1 MKRITS
7 FRKDLEAKKAVKI
20 IAGIDNFD
28 IERVRNVVIA
38 ADKAGASA
46 VDVAAKEEIIKM
58 AKETT
63 SLPVFVSSI
72 VPQDLAM
79 AVKAGADA
87 IEVGNF
93 DALYKKGLRMSAEEI
108 LDIVKETLSLI
119 GNSSVFV
126 CVTIPGHIDIASQIA
141 LAKELEELNIDL
153 IQTEGAATV
162 HTTAE
167 GARALL
173 ETAQVSIAN
182 TIELVRKYYN
192 RNLTIEGAVLTMY
205 DARTNLSNQVVKEVN
220 RYFENRVFETVIP
233 RNVRL
238 SEAPSYGLPIVLY
251 DPMSKGARSYE
262 KLVKEIIK
270 KNK

>member
-7 FRKDLEAKKAVKI
+7 FRKDLEAKRAVKI

-28 IERVRNVVIA
+28 MDRVRNVVIA

-63 SLPVFVSSI
+63 SLSVFVSSI

-108 LDIVKETLSLI
+108 LDIVKETLALI
-119 GNSSVFV
+119 GNSNVFV
-126 CVTIPGHIDIASQIA
+126 CVTVPGHIDIASQIA
-141 LAKELEELNIDL
+141 LAKELEALNIDL

-182 TIELVRKYYN
+182 TIEL
-192 RNLTIEGAVLTMY
+192 A
-205 DARTNLSNQVVKEVN
+205 
-220 RYFENRVFETVIP
+220 
-233 RNVRL
+233 RNVDIPVMTASGL
-238 SEAPSYGLPIVLY
+238 TTTTVPMAIAAGASAVGVGSCVNKLNSDIEMIAAATAIVEAVKG
-251 DPMSKGARSYE
+251 SKVST
-262 KLVKEIIK
+262 KETA
-270 KNK
+270 NA

>member
-28 IERVRNVVIA
+28 MDRVKSVVIA
-38 ADKAGASA
+38 ADRAGASA
-46 VDVAAKEEIIKM
+46 VDVCANEEIIKM

-72 VPQDLAM
+72 VPEDLAM

-87 IEVGNF
+87 IEIGNF
-93 DALYKKGLRMSAEEI
+93 DALYKKGMRMSAMEI

-119 GNSSVFV
+119 QKSNVFV
-126 CVTIPGHIDIASQIA
+126 CVTIPGHIDVASQIA
-141 LAKELEELNIDL
+141 LAKELETMNVDL

-162 HTTAE
+162 EAQSQ
-167 GARALL
+167 GARGLL

-182 TIELVRKYYN
+182 TIELA
-192 RNLTIEGAVLTMY
+192 RNVEIPVMTASGLTSTTVPMAFAAGASAVGVGSCVNKLNSEIEMIAAATAIVETVS
-205 DARTNLSNQVVKEVN
+205 RVKE
-220 RYFENRVFETVIP
+220 E
-233 RNVRL
+233 
-238 SEAPSYGLPIVLY
+238 VL
-251 DPMSKGARSYE
+251 A
-262 KLVKEIIK
+262 
-270 KNK
+270 

>member
-28 IERVRNVVIA
+28 MDRVRNVVIA

-87 IEVGNF
+87 IEIGNF

-108 LDIVKETLSLI
+108 LDIVKETLALI
-119 GNSSVFV
+119 GNSNVFV
-126 CVTIPGHIDIASQIA
+126 CVTVPGHIDISSQIA
-141 LAKELEELNIDL
+141 LAKELEALNIDL

-182 TIELVRKYYN
+182 TIEL
-192 RNLTIEGAVLTMY
+192 
-205 DARTNLSNQVVKEVN
+205 S
-220 RYFENRVFETVIP
+220 
-233 RNVRL
+233 RNVDIPVMTASGL
-238 SEAPSYGLPIVLY
+238 TTTTVPMAIAAGASAVGVGSCINKLGSDIEMIATATAIVEAVKGSKVSE
-251 DPMSKGARSYE
+251 
-262 KLVKEIIK
+262 KESV
-270 KNK
+270 NA

>member
-7 FRKDLEAKKAVKI
+7 FRKDLEAKRAVKI

-28 IERVRNVVIA
+28 MDRVRNVVIA

-79 AVKAGADA
+79 AVKVGADA
-87 IEVGNF
+87 IEIGNF

-108 LDIVKETLSLI
+108 LDIVKETLALI
-119 GNSSVFV
+119 GNSNVFV
-126 CVTIPGHIDIASQIA
+126 CVTVPGHIDISSQIA
-141 LAKELEELNIDL
+141 LAKELEALNIDL

-182 TIELVRKYYN
+182 TIEL
-192 RNLTIEGAVLTMY
+192 
-205 DARTNLSNQVVKEVN
+205 S
-220 RYFENRVFETVIP
+220 
-233 RNVRL
+233 RNVDIPVMTASGL
-238 SEAPSYGLPIVLY
+238 TTTTVPMAIAAGASAVGVGSCINKLGSDIEMIATATAIVEAV
-251 DPMSKGARSYE
+251 KGAKVSE
-262 KLVKEIIK
+262 KESV
-270 KNK
+270 NA

>member
-28 IERVRNVVIA
+28 MDRVKSVVIA
-38 ADKAGASA
+38 ADRAGASA
-46 VDVAAKEEIIKM
+46 VDVCANEEIIKM

-72 VPQDLAM
+72 VPEDLAM

-87 IEVGNF
+87 IEIGNF
-93 DALYKKGLRMSAEEI
+93 DALYKKGMRMSAMEI

-119 GNSSVFV
+119 QKSNVFV
-126 CVTIPGHIDIASQIA
+126 CVTIPGHIDVASQIA
-141 LAKELEELNIDL
+141 LAKELETMNIDL

-162 HTTAE
+162 EAQSQ
-167 GARALL
+167 GARGLL

-182 TIELVRKYYN
+182 TIELA
-192 RNLTIEGAVLTMY
+192 RNVEIPVMTASGLTSTTVPMAFAAGASAVGVGSCVNKLNSEIEMIAAASAIVETV
-205 DARTNLSNQVVKEVN
+205 SSVKE
-220 RYFENRVFETVIP
+220 
-233 RNVRL
+233 
-238 SEAPSYGLPIVLY
+238 EA
-251 DPMSKGARSYE
+251 MA
-262 KLVKEIIK
+262 
-270 KNK
+270 

>member
-28 IERVRNVVIA
+28 MDRVRNVVIA

-87 IEVGNF
+87 IEIGNF

-108 LDIVKETLSLI
+108 LDIVKETLALI
-119 GNSSVFV
+119 GNSNVFV
-126 CVTIPGHIDIASQIA
+126 CVTVPGHIDISSQIA
-141 LAKELEELNIDL
+141 LAKELEALNIDL

-182 TIELVRKYYN
+182 TIEL
-192 RNLTIEGAVLTMY
+192 
-205 DARTNLSNQVVKEVN
+205 S
-220 RYFENRVFETVIP
+220 
-233 RNVRL
+233 RNVDIHVMTASGL
-238 SEAPSYGLPIVLY
+238 TTTTVPMAIAAGASAVGVGSCINKLGSDIEMIATATAIVEAVKGSKISE
-251 DPMSKGARSYE
+251 
-262 KLVKEIIK
+262 KESV
-270 KNK
+270 NA

>member
-7 FRKDLEAKKAVKI
+7 FRKDLEAKRAVKI

-28 IERVRNVVIA
+28 MDRVRNVVIA

-108 LDIVKETLSLI
+108 LDIVKETLALI
-119 GNSSVFV
+119 GNSNVFV
-126 CVTIPGHIDIASQIA
+126 CVTVPGHIDIASQIA

-182 TIELVRKYYN
+182 TIEL
-192 RNLTIEGAVLTMY
+192 A
-205 DARTNLSNQVVKEVN
+205 
-220 RYFENRVFETVIP
+220 
-233 RNVRL
+233 RNVDIPVMTASGL
-238 SEAPSYGLPIVLY
+238 TTTTVPMAIAAGASAVGVGSCVNKLNSDIEMIAAATAIVEAVNG
-251 DPMSKGARSYE
+251 SKVST
-262 KLVKEIIK
+262 KETA
-270 KNK
+270 NA

>member
-28 IERVRNVVIA
+28 MDRVRNVVIA

-87 IEVGNF
+87 IEIGNF
-93 DALYKKGLRMSAEEI
+93 DELYKKGLRMSAEEI
-108 LDIVKETLSLI
+108 LDIVKETLALI
-119 GNSSVFV
+119 GNSNVFV
-126 CVTIPGHIDIASQIA
+126 CVTVPGHIDISSQIA
-141 LAKELEELNIDL
+141 LAKELEALNIDL

-182 TIELVRKYYN
+182 TIEL
-192 RNLTIEGAVLTMY
+192 
-205 DARTNLSNQVVKEVN
+205 S
-220 RYFENRVFETVIP
+220 
-233 RNVRL
+233 RNVDIPVMTASGL
-238 SEAPSYGLPIVLY
+238 TTTTVPMAIAAGASAVGVGSCINKLGSDIEMIATATAIVEAVKGSKVSE
-251 DPMSKGARSYE
+251 
-262 KLVKEIIK
+262 KESV
-270 KNK
+270 NA